1 LKYEEHVQHVRYAL
15 VTLRGMIRRIEPKEI
30 EIHE

>member
-1 LKYEEHVQHVRYAL
+1 LKYEERVKYTRYAL
-15 VTLRGMIRRIEPKEI
+15 VTLRGMIRRIELEKI